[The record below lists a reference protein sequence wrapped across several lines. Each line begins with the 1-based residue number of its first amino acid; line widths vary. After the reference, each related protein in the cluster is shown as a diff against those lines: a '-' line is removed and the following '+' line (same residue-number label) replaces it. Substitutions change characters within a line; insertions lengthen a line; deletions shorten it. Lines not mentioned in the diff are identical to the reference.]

1 MNKRLEEKLKK
12 LDKKCYKELEEKEM
26 MLEFKTYNKEF
37 KMIKEKINK
46 QIEKTLEHLISL
58 KRNKVVILS
67 GYPGSGKSTIT
78 NVLKENNYKVLSMDD
93 NIKNYKELLDKTI
106 KMIEYNNDQN
116 IVLDGTFLKQEQI
129 DIFSFIND
137 IQGYDLITIY
147 IDIPI
152 KFAYFNNIKRCL
164 DRRNN
169 RTVIPIRVYQAMEKS
184 KNIKVPNNNYYVIRY
199 KD

>member
-12 LDKKCYKELEEKEM
+12 IDKKCYKELEEKEM

-106 KMIEYNNDQN
+106 KMIEYNNNQN

-129 DIFSFIND
+129 DMFSFIND